1 MGAITR
7 SVGAG
12 GKNEPADVSEIQRL
26 LNLVPVSQGGAAPPF
41 FVFGTCDP
49 ATQAAI
55 LRFQKIQVPV
65 FADGRIDPGGPT
77 LARLNALA
85 ASPTPGGG
93 TGSLSDVTR
102 ARGIA
107 KLWLAAVEPSISGFI
122 FSVSKGLSP
131 AQAPFLLT
139 IEEAFHKHFKLI
151 LDPSK
156 KNALHPN
163 VKVFNPA
170 TDTIFL
176 PFIRATFRGISGV
189 VSNAGKFD
197 LVTAA
202 TATADSA
209 AGIAAYVKA
218 TGGNIQVSPAF
229 NSPTRGP
236 NCQAAIVV
244 HESTHVVDGA
254 SGAAPA
260 HIPEWAS
267 IDPPISGKVSA
278 GPGATFSATGY
289 DLQTPEDAVH
299 NASAYASFA
308 AHVARGRDERF
319 GDGRRTE

>member
-85 ASPTPGGG
+85 APPTPGGG

-122 FSVSKGLSP
+122 FSVSNGLSP

-139 IEEAFHKHFKLI
+139 IEEAFQPERQGLQSCYRH
-151 LDPSK
+151 
-156 KNALHPN
+156 
-163 VKVFNPA
+163 
-170 TDTIFL
+170 
-176 PFIRATFRGISGV
+176 
-189 VSNAGKFD
+189 D
-197 LVTAA
+197 L
-202 TATADSA
+202 
-209 AGIAAYVKA
+209 
-218 TGGNIQVSPAF
+218 
-229 NSPTRGP
+229 
-236 NCQAAIVV
+236 
-244 HESTHVVDGA
+244 
-254 SGAAPA
+254 
-260 HIPEWAS
+260 
-267 IDPPISGKVSA
+267 
-278 GPGATFSATGY
+278 
-289 DLQTPEDAVH
+289 LAVH
-299 NASAYASFA
+299 PRHLPRYFRRRQQRRQIRLG
-308 AHVARGRDERF
+308 HR
-319 GDGRRTE
+319 GDGNGG